1 MEDHEIEPR
10 IVELSKHDRNNP
22 NHQSRGEATVD
33 GHSMRRRAMVLGLVA
48 GFIGIVLT
56 ATGAPTARAE
66 STLERIKDQ
75 GYIRMGFA
83 NENPFSYATAE
94 GELAGV
100 DVDILNHILADMG
113 VSEIDGGLTTF
124 GGLIPGLVGKR
135 FDLVSS
141 AIYIKPDRCAQ
152 VAFVEPLYIQGDAIV
167 VAAGNPKKIHSYSD
181 VASDPSIKIGYPT
194 GGTGPSD
201 NAKAMGVKDDQLIDF
216 PGSPTGFAA
225 LKEGRIDGYATVA
238 MNVEMQLREL
248 NDPGLERADPFE
260 QPVESGKIRYGIT
273 SFAVR
278 LEDKDLLDE
287 INKHLLA
294 FRGTPEYLAILEKYG
309 LTEADLPPEGMTTAK
324 MCAG

>member
-1 MEDHEIEPR
+1 M
-10 IVELSKHDRNNP
+10 N
-22 NHQSRGEATVD
+22 
-33 GHSMRRRAMVLGLVA
+33 GHPVRRRALVLGLVA
-48 GFIGIVLT
+48 NFIGVGLA

-83 NENPFSYATAE
+83 NENPFSYATPE
-94 GELAGV
+94 GELAGI

-113 VSEIDGGLTTF
+113 VKEIDGGLTTF
-124 GGLIPGLVGKR
+124 GGLIPGLMAKR
-135 FDLVSS
+135 FDLASS

-152 VAFVEPLYIQGDAIV
+152 VAFAEPLYIQGDAIV

-181 VASDPSIKIGYPT
+181 VAADPIIKIGYPT

-225 LKEGRIDGYATVA
+225 VKAGRIDGYATVA
-238 MNVEMQLREL
+238 MNVETQLRGMK
-248 NDPGLERADPFE
+248 DPGLERADPFE

-278 LEDKDLLDE
+278 LEDKDLLEE

-309 LTEADLPPEGMTTAK
+309 LTAADLPPEGMTAAK
-324 MCAG
+324 VCAG

>member
-1 MEDHEIEPR
+1 M
-10 IVELSKHDRNNP
+10 
-22 NHQSRGEATVD
+22 A
-33 GHSMRRRAMVLGLVA
+33 LGLVA
-48 GFIGIVLT
+48 GCVGLALAAT
-56 ATGAPTARAE
+56 AAPSARAE
-66 STLERIKDQ
+66 STLQRIKDQ

-83 NENPFSYATAE
+83 NEDPFSSATPE

-113 VSEIDGGLTTF
+113 VEEIDGGVTTF
-124 GGLIPGLVGKR
+124 GGLLPGLVGKR

-141 AIYIKPDRCAQ
+141 AIYIKPERCAQ
-152 VAFVEPLYIQGDAIV
+152 VAFAEPLYIQGDAIV

-181 VASDPSIKIGYPT
+181 VAADPTIRIGYPT

-201 NAKAMGVKDDQLIDF
+201 NAKAMGVREDQLLDF

-225 LKEGRIDGYATVA
+225 IKDGRIDGYATVA
-238 MNVEMQLREL
+238 MNVEMQLREMK
-248 NDPGLERADPFE
+248 DPGLERADPFE
-260 QPVESGKIRYGIT
+260 QPVADGKIRYGVT

-294 FRGTPEYLAILEKYG
+294 FRSTPEYLAVLEKYG

-324 MCAG
+324 ICAG

>member
-1 MEDHEIEPR
+1 M
-10 IVELSKHDRNNP
+10 N
-22 NHQSRGEATVD
+22 
-33 GHSMRRRAMVLGLVA
+33 GHLVRRRAMALGLVA
-48 GFIGIVLT
+48 GCVGLALAAT
-56 ATGAPTARAE
+56 AAPSARAE
-66 STLERIKDQ
+66 STLQRIKDQ

-83 NENPFSYATAE
+83 DENPFSYATPE

-113 VSEIDGGLTTF
+113 VEEIDGGVTTF
-124 GGLIPGLVGKR
+124 GGLLPGLVGKR

-141 AIYIKPDRCAQ
+141 AIYIKPERCAQ
-152 VAFVEPLYIQGDAIV
+152 VAFAEPLYIQGDAIV

-181 VASDPSIKIGYPT
+181 VAADPTIRIGYPT

-201 NAKAMGVKDDQLIDF
+201 NAKAMGVREDQLLDF

-225 LKEGRIDGYATVA
+225 IKDGRIDGYATVA
-238 MNVEMQLREL
+238 MNVEMQLREMK
-248 NDPGLERADPFE
+248 DPGLERADPFE
-260 QPVESGKIRYGIT
+260 QPVADGKIRYGVT

-294 FRGTPEYLAILEKYG
+294 FRSTPEYLAILEKYG

-324 MCAG
+324 ICAG

>member
-1 MEDHEIEPR
+1 M
-10 IVELSKHDRNNP
+10 
-22 NHQSRGEATVD
+22 D
-33 GHSMRRRAMVLGLVA
+33 GCPVRRRALVLGLVA
-48 GFIGIVLT
+48 ICIGVGLT
-56 ATGAPTARAE
+56 ATAAPTARAE
-66 STLERIKDQ
+66 NTLQRVKDQ

-100 DVDILNHILADMG
+100 DVDILNRILAHMG
-113 VSEIDGGLTTF
+113 VKEIDGGLTTF
-124 GGLIPGLVGKR
+124 GGLIPGLNTRR
-135 FDLVSS
+135 FDIVAS

-152 VAFVEPLYIQGDAIV
+152 VAFAEPLYIQGDAIV

-181 VASDPSIKIGYPT
+181 VAADPKIKLGYPT

-201 NAKAMGVKDDQLIDF
+201 NAKAMGVKEDQLIDF
-216 PGSPTGFAA
+216 PGSPSGFAA
-225 LKEGRIDGYATVA
+225 VKDGRIDGYATVA
-238 MNVEMQLREL
+238 MNIEMQLREM

-260 QPVESGKIRYGIT
+260 QPVEDGKIRYGIT

-294 FRGTPEYLAILEKYG
+294 LRGTPEYLGILEKYG

-324 MCAG
+324 ICAG